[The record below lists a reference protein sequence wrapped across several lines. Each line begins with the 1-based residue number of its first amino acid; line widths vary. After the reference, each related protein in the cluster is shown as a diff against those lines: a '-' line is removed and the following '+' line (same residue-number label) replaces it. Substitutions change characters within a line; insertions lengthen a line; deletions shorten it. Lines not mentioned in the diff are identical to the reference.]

1 MTCSEDMLIYVHFI
15 LCLGGND
22 RQKRLKCLK
31 NTLRN
36 LRGTGLTKR
45 VMHKNKAFNEL
56 VDCFLKKNKSKQ
68 NKKQT
73 KLNKTSQTSSYY
85 S

>member
-1 MTCSEDMLIYVHFI
+1 MTCSEDMLMYVHFI

-22 RQKRLKCLK
+22 RQKNRLKCLK
-31 NTLRN
+31 NTLRK

-45 VMHKNKAFNEL
+45 VMRKNKAFNEE
-56 VDCFLKKNKSKQ
+56 KNKSKQ

-73 KLNKTSQTSSYY
+73 KLNKTSQISSYY